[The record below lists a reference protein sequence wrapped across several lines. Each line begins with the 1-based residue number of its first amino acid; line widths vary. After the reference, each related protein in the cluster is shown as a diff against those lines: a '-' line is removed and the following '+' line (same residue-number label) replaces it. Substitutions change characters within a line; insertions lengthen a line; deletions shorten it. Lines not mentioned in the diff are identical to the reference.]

1 MAAYLPRCPT
11 FLSWIPP
18 RMHLGHWYR
27 ATRLTKTDA
36 DISVGGR
43 LQWLSRW
50 QLPGAASCPYDEVT
64 NTATVV
70 DSHWLPAQTGLYV
83 DGYQPVPGVPRS
95 PAGGSSLTA
104 ASQVGTWKWNPGADL
119 WTSDASWP
127 SASAPLDWPKDVSR
141 HPESWAVLGQV
152 EWGLLYEN
160 AMAASV
166 LCVLLCGRC
175 ILVCLKKV
183 LPSRVVVTSAGCL
196 FNHKGTFW
204 GQSHPIFAV
213 HIKYNYFYLTVR
225 KKTVL
230 LNSLKK
236 KR

>member
-1 MAAYLPRCPT
+1 
-11 FLSWIPP
+11 
-18 RMHLGHWYR
+18 MHLGHWHR

-50 QLPGAASCPYDEVT
+50 QLPGAASCLYDEVT

-119 WTSDASWP
+119 WTSDASWS
-127 SASAPLDWPKDVSR
+127 SAFAPLVWPRGVSR
-141 HPESWAVLGQV
+141 HSESWAVLDQV
-152 EWGLLYEN
+152 EGGGSLTNFRL
-160 AMAASV
+160 
-166 LCVLLCGRC
+166 GRC
-175 ILVCLKKV
+175 SVWWRKKKSGQTRAKKNDFFCSLEAKANITGIICAGYNGNTTWFCFMKMPRLHENSTGNVQISWNGDKCLVCV
-183 LPSRVVVTSAGCL
+183 CVCVVEV
-196 FNHKGTFW
+196 F
-204 GQSHPIFAV
+204 
-213 HIKYNYFYLTVR
+213 
-225 KKTVL
+225 
-230 LNSLKK
+230 
-236 KR
+236 